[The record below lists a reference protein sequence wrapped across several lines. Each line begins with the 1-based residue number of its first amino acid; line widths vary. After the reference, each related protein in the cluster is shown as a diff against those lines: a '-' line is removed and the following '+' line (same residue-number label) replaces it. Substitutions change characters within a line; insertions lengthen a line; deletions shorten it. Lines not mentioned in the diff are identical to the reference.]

1 MPESSWRF
9 FLTFMVAAAEVLVG
23 ACVLAAPLSK
33 KHKTEELSRF
43 FPVFVEALVGAASS
57 LRPKIFVGLFS

>member
-9 FLTFMVAAAEVLVG
+9 FFDVYGRRSRSLSRR
-23 ACVLAAPLSK
+23 CVLAAPLSK

-43 FPVFVEALVGAASS
+43 FPFLWK
-57 LRPKIFVGLFS
+57 P

>member
-23 ACVLAAPLSK
+23 AASSPLGSFA
-33 KHKTEELSRF
+33 S
-43 FPVFVEALVGAASS
+43 VGAASS
-57 LRPKIFVGLFS
+57 LRPS

>member
-23 ACVLAAPLSK
+23 A
-33 KHKTEELSRF
+33 
-43 FPVFVEALVGAASS
+43 ASS
-57 LRPKIFVGLFS
+57 LRPCQKSTRQKN